1 MQSVS
6 PDSQSPTRAV
16 VARSRSCAVLTLLLV
31 VTGPVR
37 SATAAENEPSPAAP
51 HAATARHA
59 AAARF
64 TSVPRA
70 SVPPATVPPATG
82 HSAAEVPSAAAH
94 PTEAPAAPVLHSYTG
109 LLTASYLLA
118 PLLAIA
124 VGGGIS
130 KLTKRDEISV
140 TGACLMSLLPG
151 SVHVAHGKA
160 GQGLASFAQMA
171 GFTLAGVVGGALIGG
186 LIASSTCPAERGD
199 DCDFAAVP
207 GIVGG
212 ALIGGVSGYAG
223 FAIYDVSANASYVE
237 EAPEADAAS
246 LQLWVQ
252 PMPARAEHASA
263 VGPWSGLQLGLSLEM

>member
-16 VARSRSCAVLTLLLV
+16 VARSRSCAVLALLLV

-37 SATAAENEPSPAAP
+37 SAHAAENEPSPAAP
-51 HAATARHA
+51 HAATAGFA
-59 AAARF
+59 A
-64 TSVPRA
+64 VPRA
-70 SVPPATVPPATG
+70 SVPPATG
-82 HSAAEVPSAAAH
+82 HSAAEVPSEAAH
-94 PTEAPAAPVLHSYTG
+94 PTDAPTAPVRHSYAG
-109 LLTASYLLA
+109 LLTASYLFA
-118 PLLAIA
+118 PLLAVA

-130 KLTKRDEISV
+130 RLTKRDEISV
-140 TGACLMSLLPG
+140 TGACLMSLVPG
-151 SVHVAHGKA
+151 SVHVGHGKA

-186 LIASSTCPAERGD
+186 LIARSTCPSERGD

-223 FAIYDVSANASYVE
+223 FAIYDVTANASYLE
-237 EAPEADAAS
+237 EVPEADAAS

-252 PMPARAEHASA
+252 PMPARTEHASA